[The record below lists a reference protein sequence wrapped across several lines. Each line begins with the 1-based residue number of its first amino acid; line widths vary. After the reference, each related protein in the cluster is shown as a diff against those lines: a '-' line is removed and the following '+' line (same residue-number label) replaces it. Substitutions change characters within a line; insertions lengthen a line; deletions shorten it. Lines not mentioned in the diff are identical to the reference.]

1 MSKTLA
7 VLALTL
13 PAANAASHSAYT
25 WTKGTKICAG
35 IKIPCTDKATCSA
48 TAVGP
53 CPDGAKAPTAFL
65 ESKFEGMAFVNSKEY
80 LDPATGA
87 AKAADSK
94 TYNIIEA
101 TGPGFRDYKGSI
113 EADGGKFGF
122 TMVGNVFGD
131 TTKTGGYAGLVSY
144 LNTGTTTLET
154 NSAEVFGAA
163 TGDVQTD
170 RSGGS
175 DWSDSDKGAPHGPY
189 KVCITEIGADKTC
202 GAKRSFKPDEYK
214 FSIYGSVSGPEY
226 DATVVAGKNGFPA
239 GMDKLG
245 IRMQLKAT
253 GFEVKDLKVNG
264 KSWDK
269 SMVNDDVKSMFIMH
283 DSGGLNLEFPKKYN
297 TGSSKGAEVGKALTN
312 TGTHDMAIRI
322 STVDAATQTI
332 SIDYLF
338 DTSKLT
344 SGTWFIYDP
353 DVTEVAKGSADPN
366 AAAVNA
372 PSSSDD
378 GAANTYT
385 IAAATFSAVAAVVG
399 LLM

>member
-1 MSKTLA
+1 M
-7 VLALTL
+7 AL
-13 PAANAASHSAYT
+13 
-25 WTKGTKICAG
+25 
-35 IKIPCTDKATCSA
+35 
-48 TAVGP
+48 
-53 CPDGAKAPTAFL
+53 
-65 ESKFEGMAFVNSKEY
+65 VNSKEY
-80 LDPATGA
+80 LDPTTGK
-87 AKAADSK
+87 AKAEDSK
-94 TYNIIEA
+94 TYNIIKA

-131 TTKTGGYAGLVSY
+131 TTKAGGYAGLVSY
-144 LNTGTTTLET
+144 LNTGTTTLESNT
-154 NSAEVFGAA
+154 VEVFGAG
-163 TGDVQTD
+163 TGDAQTD
-170 RSGGS
+170 RSGGGS

-189 KVCITEIGADKTC
+189 KVCISEIGADKTC

-226 DATVVAGKNGFPA
+226 DANVVAGKNDFPA

-253 GFEVKDLKVNG
+253 GFAVKDLKVNG

-269 SMVNDDVKSMFIMH
+269 SMVNDDVTSMFIMH

-297 TGSSKGAEVGKALTN
+297 TGPTKDAEKGKALAN

-322 STVDAATQTI
+322 SGVDGATQTI

-353 DVTEVAKGSADPN
+353 DVSEVAKGSADPN
-366 AAAVNA
+366 APAVNA
-372 PSSSDD
+372 PSPSNAPSN
-378 GAANTYT
+378 AANTYT